1 MEIVIVWSWLSFIVG
16 AVSAVLVGFILA
28 LVLSFKQWKKQN
40 KQKQEDEKAFSVWTN
55 SGL

>member
-28 LVLSFKQWKKQN
+28 LVFSFKQWR
-40 KQKQEDEKAFSVWTN
+40 KQKQESEKAFSVWTN

>member
-16 AVSAVLVGFILA
+16 AVSAVLTVFVLA
-28 LVLSFKQWKKQN
+28 LIVSFRQMRKQRREN
-40 KQKQEDEKAFSVWTN
+40 EKAFSIWTN